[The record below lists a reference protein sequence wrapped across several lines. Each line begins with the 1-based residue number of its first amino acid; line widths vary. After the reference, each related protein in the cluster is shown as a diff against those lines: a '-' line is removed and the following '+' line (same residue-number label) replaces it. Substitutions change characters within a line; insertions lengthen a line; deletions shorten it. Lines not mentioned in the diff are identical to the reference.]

1 LIVDPCRRNAF
12 EFDDNRYLPYMP
24 GRHFRVGSERRT
36 AVALSIERTETRSM
50 KRLLLASIAVVWA
63 ATAHATTYN
72 YTGKP
77 YSTTT
82 VFNFTPP
89 CSVGPCADYT
99 GDMRIRGSFSTLTPL
114 PANLPGSTDISA
126 LVTAFSFTDGINS
139 YVSTDPNVRIR
150 AFHVATDDRGNIIM
164 DGGQT
169 FIDLQLWQT
178 GTAPH
183 VMNDR
188 LATLVIGGMSDQ
200 AGNNWSCTSVPGLGD
215 ICPLSNR
222 DSAGSLAGGS
232 PDFIGVWRVG
242 SVQAPAVS
250 PRGMLLLFALLLATG
265 LYGVHRN
272 RLA

>member
-1 LIVDPCRRNAF
+1 
-12 EFDDNRYLPYMP
+12 M
-24 GRHFRVGSERRT
+24 RT
-36 AVALSIERTETRSM
+36 
-50 KRLLLASIAVVWA
+50 LLLASVVIAWA

-72 YTGKP
+72 YTGQS
-77 YSTTT
+77 YSTAGI
-82 VFNFTPP
+82 FNFTPP
-89 CSVGPCADYT
+89 CGVGPCANYT

-139 YVSTDPNVRIR
+139 YLSTDPNVRIR
-150 AFHVATDDRGNIIM
+150 HFLVATDDRGNIIM
-164 DGGQT
+164 DGGKT
-169 FIDLQLWQT
+169 FIDLQLWQS

-188 LATLVIGGMSDQ
+188 VATLVIGG
-200 AGNNWSCTSVPGLGD
+200 LGD
-215 ICPLSNR
+215 QVTNDAFCNVAPDQDDICQQTSL
-222 DSAGSLAGGS
+222 DSDTSEAGGHL
-232 PDFIGVWRVG
+232 DFYGVWRVS